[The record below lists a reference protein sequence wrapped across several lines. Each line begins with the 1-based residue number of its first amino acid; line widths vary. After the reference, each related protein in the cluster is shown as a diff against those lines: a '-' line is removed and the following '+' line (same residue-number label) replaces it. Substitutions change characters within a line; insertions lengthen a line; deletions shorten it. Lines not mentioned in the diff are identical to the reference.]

1 MAIIPPSNIFIL
13 CAGTDNGDK
22 IEVWGKWRVVSAVTT
37 RLMSPAYRPELV
49 TYSIESREFIMAPC
63 GRYKSLSQKL
73 SRAFTSPLPF
83 LSGRPLSKLKTVL
96 KDRTVISVVGSF
108 GQTTVSNSAIGLKV
122 SPTVDAVAGQP
133 ITLKATYQSTRSIVS
148 LIWSKVE
155 GDVGGRRAPVF
166 VHYPGSEYSYGD
178 LTGRADRT
186 NGVSLRISRVKPSDE
201 GYYVVQLLLDAVGQE
216 EKEVYLNVLEPP
228 KVYVGP
234 GSPYVVRWGKN
245 ITLSCRVKAK
255 PEITNLYWEK
265 DGLPV
270 RSFPRSK
277 KYRGGNM
284 RNPNLHVINV
294 GKADAGKYGCVI
306 DHVVESTRATLD
318 LEVLSKFWSRSDT
331 SIPTPNQSSLPTWIA
346 ASTPDTVPAT
356 PCPLVKR
363 LQPLQRSL
371 CNVCATFN
379 RRTGN
384 AGEAAVLKT
393 FGAVGRP
400 LQKRQRWPGVH
411 GVALTGS
418 NFCLAVVSDVPAK
431 SDFWADGIPEPLRQN
446 RNQSI
451 SPVRCVSRPS
461 ELVSMTS
468 KMCLPALRTD
478 PASITSLTDTITL
491 MYMCFPHTDPASI
504 TSLTDTITVMY
515 MCFPHTDPA
524 SITSLTD
531 TITLMYMCFPHT
543 DPASITSLTDTITLM
558 YMCFPHTDPASITS
572 LTDTITLMY
581 MCFPHTDP
589 ASIPSLTDTITLMYM
604 CFPHTDP
611 ASITSLT
618 DTITLM
624 YMCFP
629 HTDPASITSLTESIT
644 LMYMCFPH
652 TDPANPASIT
662 SLTDTI
668 TLMYMCFPHTDPAS
682 ITSLTDTIT
691 LMYMCFPHTDPA
703 SITSL
708 TESIT
713 LMYMCFPHT
722 DPANPASITSL
733 TDTITLMYMC
743 FPHTDPASITSL
755 TDTITL
761 MYMCFPHTDPA
772 SITSLTDTIT
782 LMYMCFPHTD
792 PASITSLTDTIT
804 LMYMCFPHTDPASI
818 TSLTDTITLMYM
830 YPASI
835 TSLTDTITLMYM
847 CFPHTDP
854 ASITSLTDTI
864 TLMYMCFPHTDPAS
878 ITSLTDTITLMYM
891 CFPHTDPAS
900 ITSLTDT
907 ITLMYMCFPHTDPAS
922 ITSLTDTITLMYMCF
937 PHTDPASITSLTDTI
952 TLMYMCFPHTD
963 PASITS
969 LTESVSVALT
979 DTITLQCFAD
989 GNPEP
994 NITWTKEGAPVE
1006 RMREIQTFSKGL
1018 RASALVLNYAE
1029 RNDSGKYI
1037 CTASNGL
1044 GKPDVRTLTLNVEGE
1059 RALNSYTQIAI
1070 FAGAAAGGAW
1080 LIVCIILVIVYVR
1093 RRNQQRLRDDF
1104 AYYYAVGRRHF
1115 ELARVVHKYAPQAE
1129 DELMLEVDDVLEIV
1143 KTDEGGWWVG
1153 YLKGKLGLFPFNYV
1167 DLLPEKASMG
1177 NGKAKSPL
1185 RADLT
1190 DSEYQALDPPQKQG
1204 PDRDSISLPDPLT
1217 GDSFSKAT
1225 TLVAEKK
1232 EKDNPNLVACSGNR

>member
-1 MAIIPPSNIFIL
+1 MILLVRFNMERLRTTGTL
-13 CAGTDNGDK
+13 CA
-22 IEVWGKWRVVSAVTT
+22 V
-37 RLMSPAYRPELV
+37 LL
-49 TYSIESREFIMAPC
+49 
-63 GRYKSLSQKL
+63 LS
-73 SRAFTSPLPF
+73 
-83 LSGRPLSKLKTVL
+83 V
-96 KDRTVISVVGSF
+96 VVGSF

-318 LEVLSKFWSRSDT
+318 LEVL
-331 SIPTPNQSSLPTWIA
+331 
-346 ASTPDTVPAT
+346 
-356 PCPLVKR
+356 
-363 LQPLQRSL
+363 
-371 CNVCATFN
+371 
-379 RRTGN
+379 
-384 AGEAAVLKT
+384 
-393 FGAVGRP
+393 
-400 LQKRQRWPGVH
+400 
-411 GVALTGS
+411 
-418 NFCLAVVSDVPAK
+418 
-431 SDFWADGIPEPLRQN
+431 
-446 RNQSI
+446 
-451 SPVRCVSRPS
+451 
-461 ELVSMTS
+461 
-468 KMCLPALRTD
+468 
-478 PASITSLTDTITL
+478 
-491 MYMCFPHTDPASI
+491 Y
-504 TSLTDTITVMY
+504 
-515 MCFPHTDPA
+515 
-524 SITSLTD
+524 
-531 TITLMYMCFPHT
+531 
-543 DPASITSLTDTITLM
+543 
-558 YMCFPHTDPASITS
+558 
-572 LTDTITLMY
+572 
-581 MCFPHTDP
+581 
-589 ASIPSLTDTITLMYM
+589 
-604 CFPHTDP
+604 
-611 ASITSLT
+611 
-618 DTITLM
+618 
-624 YMCFP
+624 
-629 HTDPASITSLTESIT
+629 
-644 LMYMCFPH
+644 
-652 TDPANPASIT
+652 
-662 SLTDTI
+662 
-668 TLMYMCFPHTDPAS
+668 
-682 ITSLTDTIT
+682 
-691 LMYMCFPHTDPA
+691 
-703 SITSL
+703 
-708 TESIT
+708 
-713 LMYMCFPHT
+713 
-722 DPANPASITSL
+722 
-733 TDTITLMYMC
+733 
-743 FPHTDPASITSL
+743 
-755 TDTITL
+755 
-761 MYMCFPHTDPA
+761 
-772 SITSLTDTIT
+772 
-782 LMYMCFPHTD
+782 
-792 PASITSLTDTIT
+792 
-804 LMYMCFPHTDPASI
+804 
-818 TSLTDTITLMYM
+818 
-830 YPASI
+830 
-835 TSLTDTITLMYM
+835 
-847 CFPHTDP
+847 
-854 ASITSLTDTI
+854 
-864 TLMYMCFPHTDPAS
+864 
-878 ITSLTDTITLMYM
+878 
-891 CFPHTDPAS
+891 
-900 ITSLTDT
+900 
-907 ITLMYMCFPHTDPAS
+907 
-922 ITSLTDTITLMYMCF
+922 
-937 PHTDPASITSLTDTI
+937 
-952 TLMYMCFPHTD
+952 

-1115 ELARVVHKYAPQAE
+1115 EYLTKKELPPIPPHAAAAQQAKKMPKNAVGRLARVVHKYAPQAE

-1204 PDRDSISLPDPLT
+1204 PDRVRDSISLPDPLT